1 MPLKCVYQFSIMME
15 LDVGHMT
22 VHTWGNGSNDKNSY
36 SWFSWT
42 VLIYV
47 HCHSKKN
54 RALFKKIYNI
64 CREMYA
70 LLLWSGETNWIRVI
84 MAYII
89 GH

>member
-1 MPLKCVYQFSIMME
+1 MGNKWNLGQNLCFSNKLWNSTSFLSILPLKCVYQFSTMME

-47 HCHSKKN
+47 HCHSKK
-54 RALFKKIYNI
+54 K
-64 CREMYA
+64 
-70 LLLWSGETNWIRVI
+70 
-84 MAYII
+84 
-89 GH
+89 